1 MGKRKGSHF
10 ESIVASRYRRGGYKV
25 RKHYITKNRKEID
38 ILARK
43 GKNKPLA
50 IEAKAGKQVITS
62 SVVKAIYEKAKTAK
76 AKPVIVRGPRTKL
89 TKEVHKL
96 SEKLKVKIKALKF
109 NR

>member
-1 MGKRKGSHF
+1 MGKRKGSRF

-62 SVVKAIYEKAKTAK
+62 SVVKAIYEKAKTVK
-76 AKPVIVRGPRTKL
+76 ARPIIVRGSRTKL
-89 TKEVHKL
+89 TEDTHKL
-96 SEKLKVKIKALKF
+96 SKKLLGVKIKILKLK
-109 NR
+109 